1 MFRIKT
7 DSRQYF
13 LYLIYGYNRKDNQ
26 RLYSILSYYRT
37 DYQEAWVAIIFFV
50 FNLSMIF
57 ENPRIHLPV
66 YCTLYSVHAMYSC
79 LVVGTSVDPFQM
91 N

>member
-1 MFRIKT
+1 MDIIGRITKGCT
-7 DSRQYF
+7 V
-13 LYLIYGYNRKDNQ
+13 
-26 RLYSILSYYRT
+26 YSILSYYRT

-50 FNLSMIF
+50 FNLSMIC
-57 ENPRIHLPV
+57 ENPRIHLQYTV
-66 YCTLYSVHAMYSC
+66 QCTVYSVHAMYSC